1 VTTSTATTEETS
13 ARATRLAPD
22 DRRSMIVDAVLPL
35 LLEQGRGVTSRQL
48 AEAAGVAEGTI
59 FRAFGDKNSLL
70 KAAVAR
76 YLDPQPLLAEL
87 AGIDP
92 AEPLERKIRAILG
105 ALRRRFDGVFRVMS
119 TLDEEDRPTPA
130 SVRED
135 IERLVA
141 AALAP
146 DAEDLRWST
155 AQIAQLARL
164 LAFSSSFPLLTTG
177 SEFTDDQLAEFVLHG
192 ILCSPNPVTP
202 EDSHAR

>member
-1 VTTSTATTEETS
+1 MTTTTPTTLEPS
-13 ARATRLAPD
+13 VRATPLAPD

-35 LLEQGRGVTSRQL
+35 LLEHGRAVTSRQL

-59 FRAFGDKNSLL
+59 FRAFGDKDSLL

-76 YLDPQPLLAEL
+76 YLDPEPLLTEL
-87 AGIDP
+87 AAIDP
-92 AEPLERKIRAILG
+92 AEPLDAKMRSILG

-119 TLDEEDRPTPA
+119 TLNEEDRPTPA

-146 DAEDLRWST
+146 EAKALRWSP
-155 AQIAQLARL
+155 AQVAQFTRL
-164 LAFSSSFPLLTTG
+164 LAFSSSFPLLTSG
-177 SEFTDDQLAEFVLHG
+177 SEFTDAELAEFILHG
-192 ILCSPNPVTP
+192 IVGPSVSPKDT
-202 EDSHAR
+202 HAR

>member
-1 VTTSTATTEETS
+1 MTLSPSALEQP
-13 ARATRLAPD
+13 ARAAPLSPE

-35 LLEQGRGVTSRQL
+35 LLEHGRAVTSRQL

-59 FRAFGDKNSLL
+59 FRAFGDKSSLL

-76 YLDPQPLLAEL
+76 YLDPEPLLTEL

-92 AEPLERKIRAILG
+92 SEPLEQKIRAILG

-119 TLDEEDRPTPA
+119 TLSEEDRPTPA

-135 IERLVA
+135 IERVVA

-146 DAEDLRWST
+146 DADRLRWST

-164 LAFSSSFPLLTTG
+164 LAFSSSFPLLTSG

-192 ILCSPNPVTP
+192 ILGSSTTVPR
-202 EDSHAR
+202 EDTHAR

>member
-1 VTTSTATTEETS
+1 
-13 ARATRLAPD
+13 
-22 DRRSMIVDAVLPL
+22 MIVDAVLPL

-76 YLDPQPLLAEL
+76 YLDPAPLLAEL

-92 AEPLERKIRAILG
+92 AEPLEAKIRSILG

-119 TLDEEDRPTPA
+119 TLNEEDRPTPA

-146 DAEDLRWST
+146 EAGTLRWST
-155 AQIAQLARL
+155 AQVAQLARL
-164 LAFSSSFPLLTTG
+164 VAFSSSFPLLTSG
-177 SEFTDDQLAEFVLHG
+177 SEFTDDELAEFVLHG
-192 ILCSPNPVTP
+192 ILGPSAPARDT
-202 EDSHAR
+202 HAH

>member
-1 VTTSTATTEETS
+1 
-13 ARATRLAPD
+13 
-22 DRRSMIVDAVLPL
+22 MIVDAVLPL

-59 FRAFGDKNSLL
+59 FRAFGDKNSLI

-76 YLDPQPLLAEL
+76 YLDPEPLLTEL
-87 AGIDP
+87 GAIDP
-92 AEPLERKIRAILG
+92 AEPLEQKIRSILA
-105 ALRRRFDGVFRVMS
+105 ALRRRFNGVFRMMS
-119 TLDEEDRPTPA
+119 TLSEEDRPTPA

-146 DAEDLRWST
+146 DSERLRWSA

-164 LAFSSSFPLLTTG
+164 LAFSSSFPLLTVG
-177 SEFTDDQLAEFVLHG
+177 SEFTDDDLAQFVLHG
-192 ILCSPNPVTP
+192 ILSSPQPCTTK
-202 EDSHAR
+202 DTHAR

>member
-1 VTTSTATTEETS
+1 
-13 ARATRLAPD
+13 
-22 DRRSMIVDAVLPL
+22 MIVDAVLPL
-35 LLEQGRGVTSRQL
+35 LLEHGRGVTSRQL

-76 YLDPQPLLAEL
+76 YLDPEPLLTEL
-87 AGIDP
+87 AAIDP
-92 AEPLERKIRAILG
+92 ARPLEQKIRSILG

-119 TLDEEDRPTPA
+119 TLAEEDRPAPV
-130 SVRED
+130 SVQED
-135 IERLVA
+135 IARLVA

-146 DAEDLRWST
+146 DQHRLGWSA

-177 SEFTDDQLAEFVLHG
+177 NEFTDDELTALVLRG
-192 ILCSPNPVTP
+192 ILGSSPTGTTQ
-202 EDSHAR
+202 D

>member
-1 VTTSTATTEETS
+1 
-13 ARATRLAPD
+13 
-22 DRRSMIVDAVLPL
+22 MIVDAVLPL

-76 YLDPQPLLAEL
+76 YLDPEPLLTEL
-87 AGIDP
+87 AAIDP
-92 AEPLERKIRAILG
+92 AWPLERKIRSILA
-105 ALRRRFDGVFRVMS
+105 ALRRRFNGVFRMMS
-119 TLDEEDRPTPA
+119 TLSEDDRPTPA

-141 AALAP
+141 VALAP
-146 DAEDLRWST
+146 DAESLRWSA

-177 SEFTDDQLAEFVLHG
+177 SEFSDDDLTEFVLHG
-192 ILCSPNPVTP
+192 ILSVPHPGTTR
-202 EDSHAR
+202 DTHAR